1 MFKIKFMKNY
11 LLFGSLALSVL
22 GSCSNDDVVD
32 INKGSGI
39 SFRASLD
46 KAVASRATG
55 TIDNVTTLQNLQ
67 AFNVTALGNGNNYF
81 TDVPVNR
88 VAGKVGTEAWQPS
101 KIYYWP
107 TYGLDFY
114 AYAPS
119 DITGVSISNTE
130 KTIKNFEPTQDVA
143 NQKDLFIARNIGTKD
158 DNDLLGVSL
167 NFKHALSQI
176 DVQAKCSNPNIKIE
190 VLAVKLANMATK
202 GDFDFPTGKTDSG
215 SENVTLPDVDLN
227 KQWKN
232 LSDLNDHTKSYVVKG
247 TSPVTLNEIP
257 KSLMFGNAKFML
269 IPQQLEAW
277 NNDETKTGAYLS
289 ILCRIS
295 SLNGST
301 STLLYPQPTT
311 NDNKDGKYAFA
322 AVAINTNW
330 LPGKR
335 YVYTLDFFFFFGGA
349 GRIDPNPTDPTN
361 TIPEVDNVP
370 VEDGKGGDP
379 ILGKSIMYNVG
390 VDDWTDATPAPNINM

>member
-143 NQKDLFIARNIGTKD
+143 NQKDLLIARNIGTKD

-277 NNDETKTGAYLS
+277 NNDETKTGA
-289 ILCRIS
+289 
-295 SLNGST
+295 
-301 STLLYPQPTT
+301 
-311 NDNKDGKYAFA
+311 
-322 AVAINTNW
+322 
-330 LPGKR
+330 
-335 YVYTLDFFFFFGGA
+335 
-349 GRIDPNPTDPTN
+349 
-361 TIPEVDNVP
+361 
-370 VEDGKGGDP
+370 
-379 ILGKSIMYNVG
+379 
-390 VDDWTDATPAPNINM
+390 

>member
-88 VAGKVGTEAWQPS
+88 VAGKVGTEPWQPS

-143 NQKDLFIARNIGTKD
+143 NQKDLLIARNIGTKD

-335 YVYTLDFFFFFGGA
+335 YVYTLDFCAPNGGA

>member
-1 MFKIKFMKNY
+1 MKNY

-143 NQKDLFIARNIGTKD
+143 NQKDLLIARNIGTKD
-158 DNDLLGVSL
+158 DNDLFGVSL

-202 GDFDFPTGKTDSG
+202 GDFDFPTGKTDSD

-335 YVYTLDFFFFFGGA
+335 YVYTLDFCAPNGGA

>member
-1 MFKIKFMKNY
+1 MKNY

-143 NQKDLFIARNIGTKD
+143 NQKDLLIARNIGTKD

-215 SENVTLPDVDLN
+215 SEIVTLPDVDLN

-335 YVYTLDFFFFFGGA
+335 YVYTLDFCAPNGGA

>member
-1 MFKIKFMKNY
+1 MKNY

-143 NQKDLFIARNIGTKD
+143 NQKDLLIARNIGTKD

-311 NDNKDGKYAFA
+311 MITKM
-322 AVAINTNW
+322 V
-330 LPGKR
+330 
-335 YVYTLDFFFFFGGA
+335 
-349 GRIDPNPTDPTN
+349 
-361 TIPEVDNVP
+361 
-370 VEDGKGGDP
+370 
-379 ILGKSIMYNVG
+379 
-390 VDDWTDATPAPNINM
+390 NMHSQL

>member
-1 MFKIKFMKNY
+1 MKNY

-143 NQKDLFIARNIGTKD
+143 NQKDLLIARNIGTKD
-158 DNDLLGVSL
+158 DNDLLGVLL

-335 YVYTLDFFFFFGGA
+335 YVYTLDFCAPNGGA

>member
-1 MFKIKFMKNY
+1 MKNY

-143 NQKDLFIARNIGTKD
+143 NQKDLLIARNIGTKD

-215 SENVTLPDVDLN
+215 SENVILPDVDLN

-335 YVYTLDFFFFFGGA
+335 YVYTLDFCAPNGGA